1 VSLIDLPTAKLHL
14 RADGSYEDDLIQLYI
29 DAAESNAISFLN
41 RNVYPTQADLDAAAE
56 PEEALPMVI
65 NSAVRAAILLIVG
78 HLYANR
84 EENVQGAV
92 NKLPMGA
99 HALLYPHRVGLGV

>member
-1 VSLIDLPTAKLHL
+1 MSLIDVPTAKLHL
-14 RADGSYEDDLIQLYI
+14 RADGAHEDDLIKLYI
-29 DAAESNAISFLN
+29 DAAESTAISLLN
-41 RNVYPTQADLDAAAE
+41 RNVYQTQADLEAAAE

-65 NSAVRAAILLIVG
+65 NAAVRAAILLIVG